1 MRLRTRFSDS
11 PILKSTVGVIEL
23 IQMTN
28 AIDHFVASID
38 HATPMWGTSGWW
50 TKQPLST
57 PAEKMQPLPTPTR
70 TMRPLSRTK
79 WRSCQLRRAPAGI
92 DCACCDLRCVRFFA
106 SATSKKL
113 IKKLILKEG
122 QR

>member
-57 PAEKMQPLPTPTR
+57 PAEKCSPFQLPHGQCGPCHGQSGD
-70 TMRPLSRTK
+70 PVNSDEHLPG
-79 WRSCQLRRAPAGI
+79 LI
-92 DCACCDLRCVRFFA
+92 VHV
-106 SATSKKL
+106 ATYDV
-113 IKKLILKEG
+113 
-122 QR
+122 